1 VIGSSEITK
10 EAFTVATVRD
20 MLKTK
25 GFEIWSV
32 APDTTV
38 YDALKLMADKNI
50 GAVLVMEAGKV
61 VGILSERDY
70 ARKIILVGRAS
81 ADTPA
86 REIMTERVMCV
97 GPHETAEQCMAL
109 MTEKKVRHLPVLEN
123 NQLIGII
130 SIGDVVKATIAQ
142 KEFIIEQLEDYI
154 RGTPYVPPET
164 VNTG

>member
-1 VIGSSEITK
+1 M
-10 EAFTVATVRD
+10 ATVRD

-70 ARKIILVGRAS
+70 ARKIILLGKAS

>member
-1 VIGSSEITK
+1 M
-10 EAFTVATVRD
+10 ATVRD

-25 GFEIWSV
+25 GLRVWSV
-32 APDTTV
+32 TPDTTV
-38 YDALKLMADKNI
+38 YDALKLMAEKNI
-50 GAVLVMEAGKV
+50 GAVLVMEADKV
-61 VGILSERDY
+61 MGILSERDY
-70 ARKIILVGRAS
+70 ARKIILLGRAS

-97 GPHETAEQCMAL
+97 GPEETAEQCMAL

-142 KEFIIEQLEDYI
+142 KEFIIEQLEEYI
-154 RGTPYVPPET
+154 RGTPYVPPEAA
-164 VNTG
+164 NTG